1 MVTRKRIKIQEKLVA
16 LRWQQLLGK
25 ELSTEEGEQLRVIY
39 PGRVNGGSGPDFR
52 DVIIAVNE
60 SNLMKGDIEIHIRSS
75 DWYSHG
81 HHGDPEY
88 NSVILHVVMWHDDS
102 ATLTQNGKAVPVLC
116 LSPEYRAYSTP
127 YHLPCFQIM
136 KHKDKQTLRKLLA
149 VAGEERFKQKAIHF
163 QAKLRQEEAGEMLFQ
178 GMMRA
183 LGYSRN
189 IKPFE
194 QLAHRVPLNFMEK
207 MQPKEDLILKQA
219 WLLGTAGLLPS
230 QRSSKGF
237 LKEREVQE
245 LERAWRLVGKKAKT
259 MSKNDWHLSHV
270 YPNNSPVR
278 RIIAQGYILQR
289 YYREGL
295 LRGILQLVKGA
306 CLVNGYREL
315 ENGLVVFGDGYWQ
328 DHFDFGLKT
337 GKSALLGHGKAS
349 EIVVNII
356 LPFAFSFGEVAGE
369 PEIKEKAIKLY
380 AYYPK
385 LGENEVTH
393 HMARQ
398 LCLEDTSDF
407 TACHQQGLIHIFRNY
422 CREGRCSECPL
433 VS

>member
-1 MVTRKRIKIQEKLVA
+1 
-16 LRWQQLLGK
+16 
-25 ELSTEEGEQLRVIY
+25 
-39 PGRVNGGSGPDFR
+39 
-52 DVIIAVNE
+52 
-60 SNLMKGDIEIHIRSS
+60 
-75 DWYSHG
+75 
-81 HHGDPEY
+81 
-88 NSVILHVVMWHDDS
+88 
-102 ATLTQNGKAVPVLC
+102 
-116 LSPEYRAYSTP
+116 
-127 YHLPCFQIM
+127 
-136 KHKDKQTLRKLLA
+136 
-149 VAGEERFKQKAIHF
+149 
-163 QAKLRQEEAGEMLFQ
+163 
-178 GMMRA
+178 
-183 LGYSRN
+183 
-189 IKPFE
+189 
-194 QLAHRVPLNFMEK
+194 MEK

-230 QRSSKGF
+230 QRSSKEF
-237 LKEREVQE
+237 LKEKEIQE
-245 LERAWRLVGKKAKT
+245 LERVWRSLSEKSEA
-259 MSKNDWHLSHV
+259 MSKNDWHFSHV

-295 LRGILQLVKGA
+295 LRGILQLIKETPLSA
-306 CLVNGYREL
+306 GYRWL
-315 ENGLVVFGDGYWQ
+315 EDGLKVFGDGYWQ

-356 LPFAFSFGEVAGE
+356 LPFVFFFGEVAGE

-380 AYYPK
+380 AHYPK
-385 LGENEVTH
+385 LAENEITR